1 MAVVQSDVIA
11 IAGLSFD
18 FLGAVLLV
26 RGLLRQQATIVRHIT
41 KKDTDQPRK
50 RPFHKKLALSVAERW
65 LSSRDVMDAN
75 PEPLIDSLS
84 GLVWATIFL
93 CLGFGLQI
101 LSYVIECC
109 ECGHSNKYW
118 RRHEWF

>member
-11 IAGLSFD
+11 IAGLGFD

-26 RGLLRQQATIVRHIT
+26 RGLLKQQATIVRHIT
-41 KKDTDQPRK
+41 KDTDLPRK
-50 RPFHKKLALSVAERW
+50 RSFHKKFALSVAQRW

-75 PEPLIDSLS
+75 PEPLVDSLS
-84 GLVWATIFL
+84 GLVWATIYL

-101 LSYVIECC
+101 LSYVI
-109 ECGHSNKYW
+109 GW
-118 RRHEWF
+118 L